1 MKKIFILFIIIVSII
16 SVDYYFQSIYV
27 KNNETYL
34 VSEIM
39 PTISSGK
46 MLNLKGSSSIIITI
60 YPAIMEEDSFLIE
73 LFDNGEIETSV
84 GKVTKSAFYGE
95 FTGNKNDVFQMVK
108 KKGKRT
114 LNSKEAKLI
123 NEMLYKLDF
132 SNINRKNLEKN
143 VADDATQKMIWINN
157 KAYYFCGTLPE
168 YDEATDF
175 IEKNIN
181 LSSIPISV

>member
-1 MKKIFILFIIIVSII
+1 
-16 SVDYYFQSIYV
+16 
-27 KNNETYL
+27 
-34 VSEIM
+34 
-39 PTISSGK
+39 
-46 MLNLKGSSSIIITI
+46 
-60 YPAIMEEDSFLIE
+60 
-73 LFDNGEIETSV
+73 
-84 GKVTKSAFYGE
+84 
-95 FTGNKNDVFQMVK
+95 MVK

-175 IEKNIN
+175 IEKIIN

>member
-84 GKVTKSAFYGE
+84 GKVTKSTFYGE

-175 IEKNIN
+175 IEKIIN

>member
-60 YPAIMEEDSFLIE
+60 YPAIMEED
-73 LFDNGEIETSV
+73 SV

-175 IEKNIN
+175 IEKIIN

>member
-60 YPAIMEEDSFLIE
+60 YPAIMEEDSFLI
-73 LFDNGEIETSV
+73 
-84 GKVTKSAFYGE
+84 
-95 FTGNKNDVFQMVK
+95 
-108 KKGKRT
+108 
-114 LNSKEAKLI
+114 
-123 NEMLYKLDF
+123 
-132 SNINRKNLEKN
+132 
-143 VADDATQKMIWINN
+143 
-157 KAYYFCGTLPE
+157 
-168 YDEATDF
+168 
-175 IEKNIN
+175 
-181 LSSIPISV
+181 